1 MEKEQVK
8 KLVQAT
14 SPGTAVAENVFTE
27 RQTAVFQSKYIDSY
41 DEALELL
48 EKHDITGGK
57 GKHKWKHR

>member
-1 MEKEQVK
+1 MEKDQVR

-14 SPGTAVAENVFTE
+14 SPRTAVADDVFTE
-27 RQTAVFQSKYIDSY
+27 QQTAVFQSKYIDSY
-41 DEALELL
+41 DEALDLL